1 MQMKT
6 GENEESAIWS
16 VLMRL
21 MKTGSVRLAVIL
33 PTALFL
39 SAELSSAQPAIPAW
53 VVYGIDT
60 SGSYHLIDDA
70 LRTAAA
76 QSTREAKHGDVWFFR
91 QINDRSY
98 DESAAILT
106 VRCPAAPAPVVNP
119 YDRKAKARQQAAA
132 QALQQ
137 VLASAADYLRG
148 FHPRPSHRTDV
159 IGFFAKAGELLEA
172 APPNAVKEIRL
183 SSDLADNVGQK
194 AEVNLSGVRVIVSMF
209 QGGASAQG
217 AQMMRRTW
225 SQRLLKWGAKD
236 VQFLDPSQASVVEA
250 IRR

>member
-1 MQMKT
+1 M
-6 GENEESAIWS
+6 
-16 VLMRL
+16 
-21 MKTGSVRLAVIL
+21 
-33 PTALFL
+33 
-39 SAELSSAQPAIPAW
+39 
-53 VVYGIDT
+53 
-60 SGSYHLIDDA
+60 
-70 LRTAAA
+70 
-76 QSTREAKHGDVWFFR
+76 
-91 QINDRSY
+91 
-98 DESAAILT
+98 
-106 VRCPAAPAPVVNP
+106 
-119 YDRKAKARQQAAA
+119 
-132 QALQQ
+132 
-137 VLASAADYLRG
+137 
-148 FHPRPSHRTDV
+148 